1 MKEKQCSVIIKVVM
15 VGIFYIKIDKMR
27 EIEILII

>member
-1 MKEKQCSVIIKVVM
+1 MKEKQCSVIKVVM

-27 EIEILII
+27 EIKILII